1 MKVAALL
8 FPDTFFGRLTF
19 SKGECRFD
27 IFFRLIAIISEQSL
41 SHTVFPQF
49 ALSLLCVF
57 PLSQTVLK
65 HHSSQVRHK
74 SPTAVSVHE
83 KTGCYVSRTNCLYL
97 YLVFQS
103 LWALLTLLRTHTVMK
118 RSVKSISSRNKE
130 KSSSCQ
136 GGVFC
141 RKSFGPDTCVGGARR
156 HTSVNQDGLS
166 ALHCTLLHCTV

>member
-1 MKVAALL
+1 M
-8 FPDTFFGRLTF
+8 
-19 SKGECRFD
+19 
-27 IFFRLIAIISEQSL
+27 
-41 SHTVFPQF
+41 FPQF

-65 HHSSQVRHK
+65 HHRSQVRHK
-74 SPTAVSVHE
+74 SPTAVSIHE

-103 LWALLTLLRTHTVMK
+103 LWALLPLLCTHTVMK

-130 KSSSCQ
+130 KSSSCH
-136 GGVFC
+136 GGIFC

-166 ALHCTLLHCTV
+166 ALHCTVLHCTV